1 MTFQEEGTEFVKT
14 WWYFYRKEFTMSHF
28 LKIGIVGFVKL
39 SFYLASFLI
48 VNCLLDLIDLY
59 FETIGLMVHMLFWRE
74 EG

>member
-39 SFYLASFLI
+39 SFLTWLPFLLLI
-48 VNCLLDLIDLY
+48 ACLI
-59 FETIGLMVHMLFWRE
+59 
-74 EG
+74 